1 MTTRP
6 GEPRVGGWKRIV
18 PPLALGV
25 FAAVTLAAT
34 VVAIAQRAA
43 AIAVPC
49 QPTACPFPRLNA
61 DAAADLESAGMTL
74 QGYAMMCT
82 LLSAIYIA
90 ILAGLGLLVALRG
103 RGSSRWP
110 IAAVWF
116 AMAFGSVSTY
126 SPWPWAT
133 HLITPLGLAGFYWLI
148 ALFPTQT
155 PTPRWVIAPATIAS
169 VWAVVTFGIP
179 PIVDAIAMQQSPWYQ
194 VVGPVFIACMLGIT
208 AAQVVRFRRAS
219 AETRRSQGQLLIAL
233 GLVIVGG
240 LAGALLAF
248 APEIGGQGT
257 FLGSLGSLLFN
268 VIFAVVLVVMAAAVV
283 REGLYG
289 VRVVVDNV
297 LFGAVIVAVAVAAY
311 ASVALVVSQLTT
323 APVAT
328 AAAGVTTAIVLAAL
342 YAPTRRGI
350 AALVYGSQ
358 DAASVVNAMGA
369 RVAATA
375 SVTTVVTESLEELCT
390 LMRLPGAELRAGA
403 ARFRF
408 GTLDDG
414 HTGLVALSGEP
425 GARGEMSVRVGLR
438 PGQRRLT
445 RRDRKIIAASAG
457 PFASALAVRRLAQS
471 AEQSR
476 NDLVGARERERG
488 SLRRRLHDGVGP
500 GLAVARHLIDAATT
514 DAADPQGYLAAADRA
529 VADALA
535 QVRVISRELRPPS
548 LDELGWADAITG
560 FAAQLG
566 LRASLVEGPDTVLHD
581 EQRIALYRIT
591 VEALVNASRH
601 GAASSV
607 DITLQRDDDGDLVLT
622 VVDDGIGM
630 LADSV
635 QGVGIVT
642 MRERAQELGGAL
654 TVTGGPAGGTAV
666 ICRVP
671 RAATPPNAQERVAPG
686 RVPL

>member
-1 MTTRP
+1 MTTH
-6 GEPRVGGWKRIV
+6 PRRLGAGGWKRIA

-25 FAAVTLAAT
+25 FAAITLAAT
-34 VVAIAQRAA
+34 VVALVSRAA

-49 QPTACPFPRLNA
+49 ESAECAFPRLNA
-61 DAAADLESAGMTL
+61 DAAAGIESAGMTL
-74 QGYAMMCT
+74 QGYAIVCT
-82 LLSAIYIA
+82 LLSVIYIA

-116 AMAFGSVSTY
+116 ALAFGSVSTY

-133 HLITPLGLAGFYWLI
+133 YLITPLGLIGFYWLM

-155 PTPRWVIAPATIAS
+155 LTPRWVIAPATIAS
-169 VWAVVTFGIP
+169 LWALVTFGIP

-219 AETRRSQGQLLIAL
+219 PATRRAQGQLLIAL
-233 GLVIVGG
+233 TLTILGG
-240 LAGALLAF
+240 LGGAILAF

-257 FLGSLGSLLFN
+257 ILGSLGSQLFN
-268 VIFAVVLVVMAAAVV
+268 LIFAVVLVVIAAAVV
-283 REGLYG
+283 RDGLYG

-297 LFGAVIVAVAVAAY
+297 LFGAVIVAVAAVAY
-311 ASVALVVSQLTT
+311 ASVAFVVSQVTT
-323 APVAT
+323 GPAAT
-328 AAAGVTTAIVLAAL
+328 ATAGVTSAIVLAAL
-342 YAPTRRGI
+342 YAPTRRAISG
-350 AALVYGSQ
+350 LVYGSQ
-358 DAASVVNAMGA
+358 DAASVVTAMGA
-369 RVAATA
+369 RVAETA
-375 SVTTVVTESLEELCT
+375 SATTVVTESLEELCT

-403 ARFRF
+403 DRFRF
-408 GTLDDG
+408 GTLDDRR
-414 HTGLVALSGEP
+414 TGVVALSGEP
-425 GARGEMSVRVGLR
+425 GAGADMSVIVGLR

-445 RRDRKIIAASAG
+445 RRDRQIIAASAG
-457 PFASALAVRRLAQS
+457 SLASAIAVRRLAQS

-476 NDLVGARERERG
+476 KDVVGARERERG

-500 GLAVARHLIDAATT
+500 GLAVARHLIDAAST

-535 QVRVISRELRPPS
+535 QVRAISRELRPPS

-566 LRASLVEGPDTVLHD
+566 LRVSLVEGPDVVLHD
-581 EQRIALYRIT
+581 EQRIALYRIA

-607 DITLQRDDDGDLVLT
+607 DITVQGDDGDLVLM
-622 VVDDGIGM
+622 VVDDGIGI
-630 LADSV
+630 LADSA
-635 QGVGIVT
+635 QGVGIDT
-642 MRERAQELGGAL
+642 MRERAQELGGVL
-654 TVTGGPAGGTAV
+654 TVTGGAAGGTAV
-666 ICRVP
+666 ICRLP
-671 RAATPPNAQERVAPG
+671 LEATPPIAQERAAPG
-686 RVPL
+686 RVPQ